1 MLGFI
6 FETVKRNTPHM
17 ITVKG
22 LSEIVTMFTLAATA
36 RPPYAYLDRFL
47 YTTVHP

>member
-1 MLGFI
+1 MRALARNSYI
-6 FETVKRNTPHM
+6 LANTV
-17 ITVKG
+17 IKG